1 MREAACHPAKFVAR
15 WGREDFVPM
24 SERNWAPKTI
34 WTGDNLPIMRRMNS
48 ACVDLVYLD
57 PPFNSNADYAAP
69 IGSRA
74 AGAEFKDTWTL
85 SDVDREWI
93 DMLAP
98 EGGNPP
104 LDARYPALYHAILAA
119 PSDSGR
125 AYLAYMAPRLLEM
138 HRILKPTGSFYLHCD
153 PTMGHYLKV
162 LADAVFGYENFRNH
176 IAWCY
181 TGPQQAKK
189 HFPRKHDFILF
200 YAFDGAP
207 FNRDAVRVDSKWNEL
222 GGFSKAGVKR
232 ENRGKVPEDWW
243 PMTFGPNSKERIGY
257 PTQKPLALLERIIK
271 ASSNPGDV
279 VFDPFCGCATTMA
292 AADKLGRDWIGIDIS
307 GKATDIVIER
317 IEKQQGIWRE
327 IVARSDI
334 PQRTDL
340 GKLPPYNSVKNKD
353 LLYGRQG
360 GDCNGCGTHFEK
372 RILEVDHFIAK
383 SAGGTDHIDNLQLL
397 CPDCN
402 RKKGNRGMEYLT
414 AKLRIVRE
422 KTAKARR

>member
-1 MREAACHPAKFVAR
+1 
-15 WGREDFVPM
+15 M

-104 LDARYPALYHAILAA
+104 LDARYPALYHAILTAVR
-119 PSDSGR
+119 DSKR

-138 HRILKPTGSFYLHCD
+138 HRILKPTGTLYLHCD
-153 PTMGHYLKV
+153 PTMSHYLKV
-162 LADAVFGYENFRNH
+162 VMDAIFGDDNFRNE
-176 IAWCY
+176 IVWCY
-181 TGPQQAKK
+181 TGPRSASRN
-189 HFPRKHDFILF
+189 FPKQHDVVLRYSKGEEWVFHADAARIPHRRQTLSGGRGMASGGRSLAQVQTHEAEQIRKGKLVASWWADIGSGSHMPK
-200 YAFDGAP
+200 GE
-207 FNRDAVRVDSKWNEL
+207 RL
-222 GGFSKAGVKR
+222 GF
-232 ENRGKVPEDWW
+232 
-243 PMTFGPNSKERIGY
+243 
-257 PTQKPLALLERIIK
+257 PTQKPMALLERIVRV
-271 ASSNPGDV
+271 SSNPGDI

-292 AADKLGRDWIGIDIS
+292 AADKHGRDWVGIDIS
-307 GKATDIVIER
+307 EKAVELVVSR
-317 IEKQQGIWRE
+317 IENQQGIWRE

-422 KTAKARR
+422 KTAKARK

>member
-1 MREAACHPAKFVAR
+1 
-15 WGREDFVPM
+15 M

-69 IGSRA
+69 IGSKA

-98 EGGNPP
+98 EGGTPP

-119 PSDSGR
+119 ARDRKR

-138 HRILKPTGSFYLHCD
+138 HRILKPNGTLYLHCD
-153 PTMGHYLKV
+153 PTMSHYLKLLLDV
-162 LADAVFGYENFRNH
+162 IFGDENFRNE
-176 IAWCY
+176 IVWCY
-181 TGPQQAKK
+181 SG
-189 HFPRKHDFILF
+189 PRKASLDFARQHDIILR
-200 YAFDGAP
+200 YSKGTRRV
-207 FNRDAVRVDSKWNEL
+207 FNADAARIPHRRQTLSAGRGMAS
-222 GGFSKAGVKR
+222 GGRSLKEVQAHEAEQIRK
-232 ENRGKVPEDWW
+232 GKLIASWW
-243 PMTFGPNSKERIGY
+243 ADIGSGSHMPKSERLGY
-257 PTQKPLALLERIIK
+257 PTQKPIALLERIIK
-271 ASSNPGDV
+271 VSSNVGDV

-292 AADKLGRDWIGIDIS
+292 AADKLGRDWVGIDIS
-307 GKATDIVIER
+307 EKATDIVIGR
-317 IEKQQGIWRE
+317 IENQQGIWRE

-340 GKLPPYNSVKNKD
+340 GKLPPYNGARNKE

-402 RKKGNRGMEYLT
+402 RRKGNRGMEYLV